1 LTDEQILQE
10 IKKGNS
16 SVYRELVIRYE
27 SQIAST
33 IISML
38 GKGPEAEDIGQEVFI
53 RFYKAIP
60 RFRGESSVGTY
71 LTRIAIN
78 LSLNEIKR
86 RKRKKNIF
94 IEKEISELINYIDDN
109 KQDLPEDKEMVNM
122 AIQSLNPKFRSVLVL
137 RLIDGYSTEEV
148 AKILKIPIGTVLS
161 RLSRAQEKLKEKLT
175 PLMEVSYG

>member
-1 LTDEQILQE
+1 LTDEQILE
-10 IKKGNS
+10 DIKKGNS
-16 SVYRELVIRYE
+16 SAYREIVIRYE

-33 IISML
+33 IIGML
-38 GKGPEAEDIGQEVFI
+38 GKCPEAEDIGQEVFI

-60 RFRGESSVGTY
+60 SFRGDSSVGTY

-86 RKRKKNIF
+86 RKRKKSIF
-94 IEKEISELINYIDDN
+94 IEKEISELINYVDDN
-109 KQDLPEDKEMVNM
+109 KQNLNEDKEMVNK

-137 RLIDGYSTEEV
+137 RLIDGYSTDEV
-148 AKILKIPIGTVLS
+148 AKILKIPVGTALS
-161 RLSRAQEKLKEKLT
+161 RLFRAQEKLREKLT